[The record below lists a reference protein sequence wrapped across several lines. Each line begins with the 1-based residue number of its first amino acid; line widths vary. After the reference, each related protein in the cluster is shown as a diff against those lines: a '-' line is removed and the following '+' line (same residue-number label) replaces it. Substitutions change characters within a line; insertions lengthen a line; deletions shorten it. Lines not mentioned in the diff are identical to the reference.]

1 MTSIDPTNCTCTYWV
16 QVKTCVHYAHN
27 IVFLLCIINS
37 ALINCLVFTHLLLH
51 FSSHFVLFCFI
62 LIFSSLNFDFL
73 LSASDNIYQLDL
85 NYVSFFFFSSS
96 SSFLLLLLFFIFLLF
111 FFFFFS
117 SSSFLLLLLF
127 FIFLL
132 FFFFFSSSSF
142 FFFLL
147 LLLHISSLTSSA
159 LLLSHYSLLTL
170 FFMFQLFIL
179 IFTKIQLSY

>member
-111 FFFFFS
+111 FFF
-117 SSSFLLLLLF
+117 
-127 FIFLL
+127 
-132 FFFFFSSSSF
+132 SSSSF